1 MIKEEDLMIN
11 DLVYHKIG
19 TLQRV
24 VHITIEGFAKQED
37 DLNKYYD
44 YKDTTFGH
52 LLPIP
57 LTSEIL
63 EKNGWRM
70 TECEG
75 EYTHD
80 DVSMFLIT
88 EQNYVRCVI
97 ADYNK
102 FGRFNAHG
110 VSYAELC
117 ELHYVHE
124 LQHVLRLCDLNELA
138 DKFKVE

>member
-24 VHITIEGFAKQED
+24 VHITIESFAKQED

-63 EKNGWRM
+63 EKNGFKMSEDEDMWQ
-70 TECEG
+70 
-75 EYTHD
+75 YD
-80 DVSMFLIT
+80 DFLLTIDFCQLIGGARWIT
-88 EQNYVRCVI
+88 Y
-97 ADYNK
+97 K
-102 FGRFNAHG
+102 
-110 VSYAELC
+110 
-117 ELHYVHE
+117 YVHE
-124 LQHVLRLCDLNELA
+124 LQHALRLCGLNELA